1 MTKNISSFKNK
12 LSKFVFNASASKD
25 SILSLRHLNLPLD
38 YLEFIALTNGGE
50 GFVGDNYLV
59 LWKAEELETF
69 NKEFE
74 VDVYAKGLFLFG
86 GDGGGEGFG
95 FDMRSQPYKIVLVPY
110 IGMSLND
117 AIVVADN
124 FTLLLDK
131 MTESKPLF

>member
-38 YLEFIALTNGGE
+38 YLEFIALTDGG
-50 GFVGDNYLV
+50 GDYLV
-59 LWKAEELETF
+59 LWKAEKLETF